1 MRARGRALDSP
12 FKETPSCK
20 GNASARRDDEFCPAH
35 SHECLAGAVQ
45 LLEGTARQPPVSDP
59 GRYRPLDDPGRAS
72 EHRAVRRGGCAA
84 ALPNPPDGHTDR
96 DLRSEEH
103 TSELQSLLR
112 I

>member
-72 EHRAVRRGGCAA
+72 EHRSDERRVGKECVC
-84 ALPNPPDGHTDR
+84 TC
-96 DLRSEEH
+96 RSRWSPYHEKKKE
-103 TSELQSLLR
+103 QK
-112 I
+112 